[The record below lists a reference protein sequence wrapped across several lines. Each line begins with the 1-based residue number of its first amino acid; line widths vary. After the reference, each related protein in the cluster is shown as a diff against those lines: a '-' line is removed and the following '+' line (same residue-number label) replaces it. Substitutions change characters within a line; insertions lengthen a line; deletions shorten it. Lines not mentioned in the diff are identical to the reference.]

1 MRRLNIIS
9 FILVTVLCSISAV
22 AQPKWIRKGVLPNGL
37 TYYLAKT
44 SYTPDEV
51 NFYLYQNVGAILE
64 GDKQQGLAHYLEH
77 MAFNATEHFPRGVM
91 SFFLERGLNS
101 FDAKTGI
108 NETRYQISGIPI
120 SDKLLVDSVMLVLK
134 DWCSGITILSKDVE
148 KERNIITEE
157 WRQRSGVDRRL
168 TDAIAPV
175 IYNGAKYAERNVI
188 GPIEL
193 IRRFSAK
200 DLKAFYKQWYRPDL
214 QSIMVI
220 GDIDLDQ
227 YEAKVKHLFGSIK
240 APKKPT
246 PRKETI
252 IADNDIPLYFRFVDK
267 ENDNNSFGLYQRV
280 HLPADEEGRDYTK
293 ESVCIQIYNRLAPRR
308 FALIRNEGAEASLM
322 STVSYDALVR
332 SYYQNA
338 WDVVPYAGREIEA
351 LEQMLSVR
359 EWIRR
364 DGFSEEE
371 FNEIKSTMYDDIQG
385 ILQQGGLEAPDNLM
399 DAFKQNYLY
408 NTPIKSMTES
418 LSETM
423 ETLAELEVEDFNKW
437 VASWTKDK
445 NLAFITYSSK
455 SEDMNISL
463 EDFQKAL
470 AKVKAAPTMK
480 LATAGPISGDI
491 IDYEI
496 PAGKIVSEKHLKD
509 IDVKEWTLSNGAR
522 VLYKNVPEI
531 SGRFYFVASSRG
543 GRSVIEPKDLPSYS
557 AMQALVMRSGI
568 YKYNRNQLHNWLK
581 SKDFELSLS
590 LSDYTEG
597 LGGNAAVANSEDF
610 FKYVHLLITKQ
621 NFDKSEFDKHV
632 ERKKYLFN
640 SKSTVGMTAV
650 QDSIMAV
657 LYPESPYNP
666 HESIEYFDKMKH
678 ADLKRL
684 FDSRFGNAGDFIFCV
699 IGDIAE
705 DKVKDLITRY
715 VASLPGAPLAQ
726 PEKYR
731 YMDFSSPEKE
741 IIREF
746 HTELEG
752 DSGEVEISFS
762 NAKDFTRVEANALT
776 VLESI
781 LQNRFFKELREK
793 EGGVYSIGVK
803 SSYVHQPRSSASLS
817 IKFSTQ
823 RAKVD
828 QLKKKAY
835 EIFESVLQGDFTEDE
850 FKNAHIPM
858 VLHSRGNAVEPSENP
873 LLWLVILN
881 SYVEDGVL
889 PDLKAD
895 FSPEHV
901 ENVTRNDVINAGKK
915 LMDGAKKREIVVK
928 AIAQPSYGRT
938 HTF

>member
-1 MRRLNIIS
+1 MAA
-9 FILVTVLCSISAV
+9 LCSISAV
-22 AQPKWIRKGVLPNGL
+22 AQPKWIRKGILPNGL

-108 NETRYQISGIPI
+108 NETRYQISGIPT
-120 SDKLLVDSVMLVLK
+120 SDRLLVDSVMLVLK
-134 DWCSGITILSKDVE
+134 DWCNGITILPKDVE

-188 GPIEL
+188 GPLEL

-200 DLKAFYKQWYRPDL
+200 DLKAFYKEWYRPDL
-214 QSIMVI
+214 QSVMII

-227 YEAKVKHLFGSIK
+227 YEAKVKQLFGSIK
-240 APKKPT
+240 APKRAV
-246 PRKETI
+246 PRIETV
-252 IADNDIPLYFRFVDK
+252 IADHETPLYFRFVDK
-267 ENDNNSFGLYQRV
+267 ENHNNSFGLYQRV
-280 HLPADEEGRDYTK
+280 HLPADDPARDYTK
-293 ESVCIQIYNRLAPRR
+293 ESVCIQIYNTLAPRR
-308 FALIRNEGAEASLM
+308 FALIRNEGAEASIV
-322 STVSYDALVR
+322 STVSYDALAR

-351 LEQMLSVR
+351 LEQMLGVR

-364 DGFSEEE
+364 DGFTEEE
-371 FNEIKSTMYDDIQG
+371 FDDIRNSMYDDIQG

-418 LSETM
+418 LTETM
-423 ETLAELEVEDFNKW
+423 ETLAELEVEDFNQW
-437 VASWTKDK
+437 IASWTKDE
-445 NLAFITYSSK
+445 NLAFITYSSRP
-455 SEDMNISL
+455 EEMNISL

-480 LATAGPISGDI
+480 LATSGPIGGDL
-491 IDYEI
+491 IDFEI
-496 PAGKIVSEKHLKD
+496 PAGRILSEKHLKD
-509 IDVKEWTLSNGAR
+509 MDAKEWRLSNGAR
-522 VLYKNVPEI
+522 VLYKNVPEL

-543 GRSVIEPKDLPSYS
+543 GRSVIDPQDLPSYS
-557 AMQALVMRSGI
+557 AMQALVMRSGV
-568 YKYNRNQLHNWLK
+568 YKYNRNLLHSWLK
-581 SKDFELSLS
+581 GKDFDLSLS
-590 LSDYTEG
+590 LTDYTEG
-597 LGGNAAVANSEDF
+597 LGGNGAVADIEDF
-610 FKYVHLLITKQ
+610 LKYVYLLTTKQ
-621 NFDKSEFDKHV
+621 NFDKAEFDKYV
-632 ERKKYLFN
+632 ERKKYLYN
-640 SKSTVGMTAV
+640 SKSTVGMAAV

-666 HESIEYFDKMKH
+666 YEDIEFFDKMKH

-684 FDSRFGNAGDFIFCV
+684 FDSRFGNAGDFTFCI
-699 IGDIAE
+699 IGDVAE
-705 DKVKDLITRY
+705 DKVKDLVHRY
-715 VASLPGAPLAQ
+715 VASLPGSPLTE
-726 PEKYR
+726 PEKYHYR
-731 YMDFSSPEKE
+731 DFSSPDKE
-741 IIREF
+741 IVKTF
-746 HTELEG
+746 TTELEG

-762 NAKDFTRVEANALT
+762 NSTELSRIEANALT
-776 VLESI
+776 VLEGI

-803 SSYVHQPRSSASLS
+803 SSYEDQPVPSASLN

-828 QLKKKAY
+828 PLKQKAY
-835 EIFESVLQGDFTEDE
+835 EIFESVIRGDFTQDE

-858 VLHSRGNAVEPSENP
+858 VLQNRDNAVDPSENP

-881 SYVEDGVL
+881 SYMENGVM
-889 PDLKAD
+889 PDLKEEL
-895 FSPEHV
+895 SPDYV
-901 ENVTRNDVINAGKK
+901 EKITRDDVIRAAKK
-915 LMDGAKKREIVVK
+915 LMEGAKKREIVVK
-928 AIAQPSYGRT
+928 AIAQPSLGRT